1 MNKTPVILYSA
12 LVRYYMFRANSS
24 YTILEFRMDSA
35 QGSAPVFSPCGI
47 AGGNPFG
54 VEGCEG
60 GEDDFCTWGGY
71 QYGPDARTID
81 LKAMFLSVFGI
92 LNSSI

>member
-1 MNKTPVILYSA
+1 
-12 LVRYYMFRANSS
+12 
-24 YTILEFRMDSA
+24 MDSA

-81 LKAMFLSVFGI
+81 LKAIVFDRLHEIKFINLKVHLKLSLFTFYLDCTEPSV
-92 LNSSI
+92 

>member
-1 MNKTPVILYSA
+1 
-12 LVRYYMFRANSS
+12 
-24 YTILEFRMDSA
+24 MDSA

-81 LKAMFLSVFGI
+81 LKARFLSVFTKS
-92 LNSSI
+92 NSSVIKSAS

>member
-1 MNKTPVILYSA
+1 
-12 LVRYYMFRANSS
+12 
-24 YTILEFRMDSA
+24 MDSA

-81 LKAMFLSVFGI
+81 LKARFLSVFTKS
-92 LNSSI
+92 NSSIKVHLKLSLFTFCLDCTEPSV

>member
-1 MNKTPVILYSA
+1 MTA
-12 LVRYYMFRANSS
+12 GF
-24 YTILEFRMDSA
+24 EFRMDSA

-81 LKAMFLSVFGI
+81 LKALFLSVFGI
-92 LNSSI
+92 LSLSI